1 MEPIER
7 IVSGGR
13 PGQNQGRRYISNMF
27 STNSL
32 FASLV
37 WGSVGFGYFVYGKK
51 QRSWIPMVG
60 GVLMMV
66 LSYLVSSALLM
77 SLICI
82 GLMAAVYVSLKRGY

>member
-1 MEPIER
+1 
-7 IVSGGR
+7 
-13 PGQNQGRRYISNMF
+13 MF

-32 FASLV
+32 LASLV

-51 QRSWIPMVG
+51 QGSWIPMVG

-82 GLMAAVYVSLKRGY
+82 GLMAVVYVSLKRGY